1 MEEKTLGLVGHAARW
16 DALRRAFASDRVPQ
30 SLLIS
35 GPAHTGKWTLARA
48 WAQLLL
54 CPNAGANI
62 VDGLP
67 APCLKCRTCHQVEV
81 ETFPDLRVVRPI
93 INKSNPQRA
102 PEALDSSSILI
113 DAARDFVAEAG
124 YRPTVGER
132 KVMMIYQA
140 DRLAPEA
147 QNTLLKTLEEPGSGV
162 KIVLITDRP
171 LDLLPTIRSR
181 CWQLQLGL
189 ASPRDIQS
197 WLAEHFPQLA
207 PALLA
212 RAVEAG
218 GGRPGLAWRQAA
230 VLCEDA
236 SRPSRAEQVLEL
248 TRRIEQAA
256 PWGFLALSE
265 SAQKLA
271 EAWGEEDA
279 IARAGEEAGSD
290 DKKLA
295 RTLVR
300 SQLAR
305 FLDELA
311 GGYRARWIAG
321 LASAQASAQGQEAGG
336 GAAAWAAGLDRIG
349 KTRHYILR
357 NANAPLALDVLFS
370 ELAQAH
376 RAQAHGDSRGTRA
389 ASPTEAHR
397 APQPRAEA
405 ASRAAGGRG

>member
-1 MEEKTLGLVGHAARW
+1 MEEKTLKLVGHAARW
-16 DALRRAFASDRVPQ
+16 DALRRAFAADRVPQ

-54 CPNAGANI
+54 CPNARDNI

-67 APCLKCRTCHQVEV
+67 SPCLKCRTCHQVEV

-102 PEALDSSSILI
+102 PEALDSSSILVE
-113 DAARDFVAEAG
+113 AARDFVAEAG

-140 DRLAPEA
+140 DRMAPEA
-147 QNTLLKTLEEPGSGV
+147 QNTLLKTLEEPGAGV
-162 KIVLITDRP
+162 KIILITDRP
-171 LDLLPTIRSR
+171 LELLPTIRSR
-181 CWQLQLGL
+181 CWQLELGL
-189 ASPRDIQS
+189 ASPRDIQL
-197 WLAEHFPQLA
+197 WLSEHFPQLA
-207 PALLA
+207 PALLK

-218 GGRPGLAWRQAA
+218 GGRPGLAWRQA
-230 VLCEDA
+230 VLLGEDA
-236 SRPSRAEQVLEL
+236 LRPSRSEQVLEL
-248 TRRIEQAA
+248 TRRIEKAA

-279 IARAGEEAGSD
+279 IARTGDEGGSD

-305 FLDELA
+305 FLDGLA
-311 GGYRARWIAG
+311 GGYRTRWIG
-321 LASAQASAQGQEAGG
+321 SLASSRGQEKRVE
-336 GAAAWAAGLDRIG
+336 AAVWAAGLDRIG

-370 ELAQAH
+370 ELVQAH
-376 RAQAHGDSRGTRA
+376 QAQDAAGARAIGSREA
-389 ASPTEAHR
+389 AR
-397 APQPRAEA
+397 VPQQHAAA
-405 ASRAAGGRG
+405 ASRASSGRS

>member
-1 MEEKTLGLVGHAARW
+1 MEEKPLKLIGHAARW
-16 DALRRAFASDRVPQ
+16 DALRRAFASNRVPH
-30 SLLIS
+30 SLLLS

-54 CPNAGANI
+54 CPNAHQNLI
-62 VDGLP
+62 DGLP
-67 APCLKCRTCHQVEV
+67 APCLGCRTCHQVEV

-93 INKSNPQRA
+93 ITKTNPQRA
-102 PEALDSSSILI
+102 PEALDSSSILVEEARRFVEE
-113 DAARDFVAEAG
+113 AA

-140 DRLAPEA
+140 DRMGPEA

-162 KIVLITDRP
+162 KIVLVTDRP
-171 LDLLPTIRSR
+171 LELLPTIRSR

-189 ASPRDIQS
+189 ASPRDIEP
-197 WLAEHFPQLA
+197 WLAEHFPEL
-207 PALLA
+207 PEPLRA
-212 RAVEAG
+212 RAVESS
-218 GGRPGLAWRQAA
+218 GGRPGLAWRQAS
-230 VLCEDA
+230 VLCE
-236 SRPSRAEQVLEL
+236 SPERPSRAEQVREL
-248 TRRIEQAA
+248 TERIERAA
-256 PWGFLALSE
+256 SWGFLALSE
-265 SAQKLA
+265 SAQKMA

-279 IARAGEEAGSD
+279 IARSGDEGGSD

-311 GGYRARWIAG
+311 SGYRARWIESLTTG
-321 LASAQASAQGQEAGG
+321 DSQENA
-336 GAAAWAAGLDRIG
+336 GAAEVWASGLDRIG

-370 ELAQAH
+370 ELVQGQQG
-376 RAQAHGDSRGTRA
+376 RALKSPRQSGS
-389 ASPTEAHR
+389 ASPNRPAR
-397 APQPRAEA
+397 AV
-405 ASRAAGGRG
+405 AAGR